1 MGTCG
6 TNTVSLLDRIGVG
19 LLLLP
24 CSAPVERCAH
34 FGASDVPN
42 SKEGKTRRT
51 SHAVLVRSP
60 ALALRLPVNYGRV
73 RSCAPHGAPKI
84 QSRTGPLRKRR
95 QRWSSPSTLLSHQG
109 CSEAQFT
116 IKRWISVIWRLRHR
130 GGVAR
135 GLPRMSKPRG
145 RARDLDSI
153 LINSARLALGMF
165 EPQHDQ
171 VATPLVGTGTRRM
184 IVRDRHL

>member
-1 MGTCG
+1 M
-6 TNTVSLLDRIGVG
+6 
-19 LLLLP
+19 
-24 CSAPVERCAH
+24 
-34 FGASDVPN
+34 
-42 SKEGKTRRT
+42 
-51 SHAVLVRSP
+51 LVRSP

-73 RSCAPHGAPKI
+73 SSWEFQRSLFASAQLGWLEGSLFALGSGTCVQIVNICLRAARGSKESI
-84 QSRTGPLRKRR
+84 EDGPLPKRG

-153 LINSARLALGMF
+153 LINSALGS
-165 EPQHDQ
+165 
-171 VATPLVGTGTRRM
+171 R
-184 IVRDRHL
+184 